1 MFVGS
6 RLKELRISK
15 KMTQSELGNLLNV
28 TKVSICCYEK
38 GTRTPSLDT
47 LDDLSNIFAVKTD
60 YFLGKDIPV
69 VMEGTSEYAYYIS
82 DKELQF
88 LKLLR
93 RNKELYN
100 LILEDPKRTF
110 ELIDKK
116 LK

>member
-6 RLKELRISK
+6 RLKELRK
-15 KMTQSELGNLLNV
+15 NNNMTQSELGSKLNV

-38 GTRTPSLDT
+38 NVRVPGIDT
-47 LDDLSNIFAVKTD
+47 LEDLSNIFGVSTD

-69 VMEGTSEYAYYIS
+69 VMEDSEEYHTHIS
-82 DKELQF
+82 KDE
-88 LKLLR
+88 
-93 RNKELYN
+93 YN
-100 LILEDPKRTF
+100 LLKQLRLNKDLYYKIIDDPKRMV